1 VINTQDNCS
10 FAMVDLAP
18 LGNAGSG
25 ASLGSLAHVPF
36 DFVVGVTVLPA
47 GPYAV
52 EPARMG
58 GMFSVR
64 RADCDSE
71 TVLVHAIH
79 GGKRKPTAAP
89 NKLLFYCQ
97 ENSYFLAQALAG

>member
-1 VINTQDNCS
+1 MNSQDNCS
-10 FAMVDLAP
+10 FAMVNLAP
-18 LGNAGSG
+18 LADSVAGAKG
-25 ASLGSLAHVPF
+25 TSLAHVPF
-36 DFVVGVTVLPA
+36 DFVVGATVLPA

-52 EPARMG
+52 EATRTG

-79 GGKRKPTAAP
+79 GDRRKAVAP